1 MEKETL
7 RRPDLER
14 IFDGI
19 EPREAF
25 DVFPGEDDRFPRQIG
40 YAPVKTPVEL
50 AKERGEE
57 LPKRMTLLDASRAA
71 RERRLAGE
79 EPKGEVGFNFGQH
92 AGDYVD
98 PDTARELGSGPAK
111 ESANSSPAQSA
122 QPTQQARDDQS
133 APASESSARPAAR
146 PATGGGKHHKPDAG
160 ADADAETSQWFTPG
174 WDEKDRRKNPYA
186 REDDKQEDN

>member
-1 MEKETL
+1 EALLEKETL
-7 RRPDLER
+7 RRPDLES

-19 EPREAF
+19 VPRDAY

-79 EPKGEVGFNFGQH
+79 ELKGEVGFNFGQH
-92 AGDYVD
+92 AGDYVN
-98 PDTARELGSGPAK
+98 PETVRELHGGGSDSENRSGHDRADH
-111 ESANSSPAQSA
+111 SNHGNNDRGD
-122 QPTQQARDDQS
+122 RDGGEGRADS
-133 APASESSARPAAR
+133 ASESR
-146 PATGGGKHHKPDAG
+146 GKHHKPEG
-160 ADADAETSQWFTPG
+160 ETSQWFTPG
-174 WDEKDRRKNPYA
+174 WNESSRRDNPYA
-186 REDDKQEDN
+186 RDAEKPRDDEK